1 MKTMSLSDVAAIYK
15 LNITMKLLY
24 LSFLINCLV
33 SPVFGITDTLPSKAE
48 LFESLATYYE
58 QKTQAELT
66 EFEETTKG
74 EWLKYLPSVG
84 ITYTLDNQPR
94 PAASLNTGVIYQ
106 AKKNKQ
112 RRTSKRKAIVQV
124 NELAHQE
131 DRIRLRQLLEQ
142 YRMEQEALVFQE
154 EIFEIDRQLFLIEEA
169 KYEQNQI
176 PPSEFLKIKR
186 RYMVKEFEIREKQ
199 QLQGIKIGE
208 VLVLAKSV
216 D

>member
-1 MKTMSLSDVAAIYK
+1 
-15 LNITMKLLY
+15 MKLLY

-33 SPVFGITDTLPSKAE
+33 LPVFGMIDTLPSEAE
-48 LFESLATYYE
+48 LYESLATYYE

-84 ITYTLDNQPR
+84 ITYTLDNKPR

-106 AKKNKQ
+106 AKKSKQ
-112 RRTSKRKAIVQV
+112 LRAAKRKAIVQV
-124 NELAHQE
+124 NRLAHQE
-131 DRIRLRQLLEQ
+131 DRIRLRQLLDQ

-169 KYEQNQI
+169 KYEKNQI

-186 RYMVKEFEIREKQ
+186 GYLVKEFEIREKQ
-199 QLQGIKIGE
+199 RLQVIKIGE
-208 VLVLAKSV
+208 VFVLAKNV